1 MKRNDIFG
9 MVIAAVVFVILVIP
23 IHFDLIV
30 SSIIAVGLYFAFS
43 YLLKPKEKI
52 GSVDIDSIQ
61 NGEKL
66 KGEFDNAKDDIE
78 KIGAYGRDSGDFDI
92 EKGTIALSKTGNDI
106 MTYLS
111 EHIDRVPKAKRF
123 LNYYLDTAV
132 EILKKYASLKKNNAP
147 ADEMERVTGETK
159 EAIKTLYAAFN
170 DQYKRLLAGDVMDI
184 ETDIKV
190 LRDSS
195 KMDGVNDEV

>member
-1 MKRNDIFG
+1 